1 MSTPLWELHL
11 RKIRRAFFAHCHP
24 DTKCQ
29 LVLISQDL
37 ADQIVAGRPEDMP
50 ADLED
55 STFETIPIKVDKTLP
70 EMTAVYIPV
79 GENLWRS

>member
-1 MSTPLWELHL
+1 MAVAPWELHI

-37 ADQIVAGRPEDMP
+37 ADQITSDRPKDMP
-50 ADLED
+50 IDLED
-55 STFETIPIKVDKTLP
+55 STFETIPLKVDETLP
-70 EMTAVYIPV
+70 ERTAVSITLKA
-79 GENLWRS
+79 E